1 MRVAQPIP
9 ATWRGRNLTTETTR
23 LDLHARAVAA
33 MRRATEGATNMFEK
47 MRSLSLGVLA
57 RIHKARSLTQT
68 PSALERLWEE
78 LVALRLAGVPDHQL
92 RIVAVETQHLI
103 DDMASD
109 TIETPQ
115 TVLTAMLEAN
125 EAAAREQLAE
135 SMLTHRADREV
146 TIGDLDRLAEHT
158 KANIA
163 AQKHQLL
170 KVTRLRRHL
179 AISRHGFGVVR
190 GGQS

>member
-9 ATWRGRNLTTETTR
+9 VTWRGRNLTTETTR
-23 LDLHARAVAA
+23 LDLHARAVST
-33 MRRATEGATNMFEK
+33 MRRVTDGSADFFIRLRAISVG
-47 MRSLSLGVLA
+47 LVA

-78 LVALRLAGVPDHQL
+78 IVALRLAGVPDHQL
-92 RIVAVETQHLI
+92 RIVAVETQHLV
-103 DDMASD
+103 DDLASHE
-109 TIETPQ
+109 IETPQ
-115 TVLTAMLEAN
+115 AVLTAMLEAN

-135 SMLTHRADREV
+135 SMLTHRGDRAI
-146 TIGDLDRLAEHT
+146 TIGDLDRLAEQT

-170 KVTRLRRHL
+170 KVTRLRRQL
-179 AISRHGFGVVR
+179 AISRRGLGVMR